1 MDEINVE
8 PDSDDETSAAC
19 AFVECQLTEQ
29 NSDTAALNKINSHC
43 EVSLLHML
51 LPDITFKICISL
63 KFGTHFLPSV
73 ESCKDRFFPHEFGS
87 Q

>member
-1 MDEINVE
+1 MDEIKVE

-29 NSDTAALNKINSHC
+29 DSDTAALNKINSHC

-51 LPDITFKICISL
+51 LPYIKFKICCSL
-63 KFGTHFLPSV
+63 KFGIHFLPSV
-73 ESCKDRFFPHEFGS
+73 ESCKEGFFPHEFGP